1 MRITEHSIED
11 FAIKLL
17 EHLGYEYIYAPN
29 IAPEFPSD
37 GGVAAAGGRG
47 GIFPSSGGVPAAGG
61 RGGIFPSSG
70 GVPAAGGRG
79 GIFPSSGGVP
89 AAGGRG
95 GQDQRTSYE
104 EILLTHRLA
113 EAVRRINPTVPPAAQ
128 EEAIKEIQRIHSP
141 ELLTN
146 NESFHRLLTEGIKV
160 SYQKDGQQRGD
171 LVWLIDFNTPENNDF
186 IVANQF
192 TVVEDGVNKRP
203 DVILFVNGIPLVVIE
218 LKNAADEN
226 ATIKSA
232 FRQIETYKAVIPSL
246 FTYNA
251 FTIISDGLEARAGT
265 LSSGMSRFMAW
276 KSADGKEEA
285 SHLVSQM
292 ETLINGMLNKETLL
306 DLVRHFIV
314 FEKSKKED
322 SKTGVTTI
330 STVKKL
336 AAYHQYYAVNR
347 AVESAMRATGYSPSL
362 KGWHQPAADDGVV
375 NSPSLK
381 GWHQPAADDGV
392 VNSPSLKGWHQPAA
406 DDGVVNSPSLK
417 GWHQPA
423 ADDGV
428 VNSPSLKGWHQP
440 AADDGVVNSPSL
452 KGWHQPAADDGV
464 VNSPSLKGWHQPA
477 ADDGVVNSPSLK
489 GWHQPAADDGVVNSP
504 SLKGWHRP
512 EGDDGV
518 VKRTSKNYFSLP
530 YNPKLKDRARELRK
544 AGNLPEVLFWNEVKN
559 KQFKGYDFDRQKI
572 IGNYIVDFYCS
583 NCQVVIEIDGS
594 SHDDKVE
601 YDAERDAFLESLG
614 LTVIHIPVNDI
625 MKQISSVMNML
636 HEHPALAGTKESP
649 HPPAVGT
656 PPEEGDFVQES
667 PESYGVAGVKSQPK
681 GDRKGGVVWHTQG
694 SGKSLSMV
702 FFTGKIVLALNN
714 PTVVVITD
722 RNDLDDQLFDTFA
735 SSTQLLRQE
744 PKQIEN
750 RNDLKE
756 KLKVASGGVIF
767 TTIQKFSPEEGNVYE
782 TLSERENIVVIADE
796 AHRTQYGFKAKTV
809 DEKDEQGNVIGKKT
823 VYGFA
828 KYMRDA
834 LPNATYIGFTGTP
847 IESTD
852 VNTPAVFG
860 NYIDVYDIAQ
870 AVEDGATVRIYYESR
885 LAKVNLSEEGKKLV
899 EELDDELDGE
909 ELTETQKAKA
919 KWTQLEALIGS
930 ENRIKNVANDIIQ
943 HFGQRQ
949 EVFEGKG
956 MIVAMSRRI
965 AADLYGEIIKLK
977 PEWHSADLDKGVI
990 KVVMTAASSDGEKIA
1005 KHHTTKQQRR
1015 MLADRM
1021 KDPDDELKL
1030 VIVRDM
1036 WLTGFDAPSM
1046 HTLYIDKPMKG
1057 HNLMQAI
1064 ARVNRVYKD
1073 KPGGLV
1079 VDYLGIASDLKK
1091 ALSFYSDAGGKGD
1104 PTIAQAQAVELM
1116 LEKLEVVSQMYS
1128 EFPSVGGV
1136 SATGGRGGFPYE
1148 DYFQAETGQ
1157 KLSMI
1162 LAAEEHILG
1171 LEDGKKRYINEV
1183 TALSKAFAIAVPHE
1197 QAMDVK
1203 DEVSFFQAVKAR
1215 LAKFDGT
1222 GSGRTDEEIET
1233 TIRQVIDQALVS
1245 EQVIDV
1251 FDAAGIKKPDIS
1263 ILSEDF
1269 LMELKG
1275 MEHKNVAL
1283 EVLKKLLNDEII
1295 ARSKKNLVK
1304 SKSLK
1309 EMLENSI
1316 KKYHNKILTAAEVMD
1331 ELIKLSKEI
1340 VNMDSEAKKLG
1351 LSDFEYAFYTAVANN
1366 DSAKQL
1372 MQQDKLRELAVILT
1386 ERVKQNAS
1394 IDWTIKESVRA
1405 KLKVIIK
1412 RTLRQYGYPPDMQ
1425 KLATETVLKQA
1436 EMIANELSN

>member
-1 MRITEHSIED
+1 MTRITEHSIED

-17 EHLGYEYIYAPN
+17 EHLGYEYIYAPS
-29 IAPEFPSD
+29 IAHD
-37 GGVAAAGGRG
+37 GENSER
-47 GIFPSSGGVPAAGG
+47 S
-61 RGGIFPSSG
+61 
-70 GVPAAGGRG
+70 
-79 GIFPSSGGVP
+79 
-89 AAGGRG
+89 
-95 GQDQRTSYE
+95 SYE
-104 EILLTHRLA
+104 EILLTHRVA
-113 EAVRRINPTVPPAAQ
+113 EAVRRINPNVPLAAQ

-192 TVVEDGVNKRP
+192 TVVEDNANKRP
-203 DVILFVNGIPLVVIE
+203 DVILIVNGIPLVVIE

-292 ETLINGMLNKETLL
+292 ETLISGMLNKETLL

-322 SKTGVTTI
+322 AKTGVTTI

-347 AVESAMRATGYSPSL
+347 AVESAMRATGYTVEKETP
-362 KGWHQPAADDGVV
+362 
-375 NSPSLK
+375 
-381 GWHQPAADDGV
+381 
-392 VNSPSLKGWHQPAA
+392 
-406 DDGVVNSPSLK
+406 
-417 GWHQPA
+417 
-423 ADDGV
+423 
-428 VNSPSLKGWHQP
+428 
-440 AADDGVVNSPSL
+440 
-452 KGWHQPAADDGV
+452 
-464 VNSPSLKGWHQPA
+464 
-477 ADDGVVNSPSLK
+477 
-489 GWHQPAADDGVVNSP
+489 
-504 SLKGWHRP
+504 
-512 EGDDGV
+512 
-518 VKRTSKNYFSLP
+518 TS
-530 YNPKLKDRARELRK
+530 
-544 AGNLPEVLFWNEVKN
+544 
-559 KQFKGYDFDRQKI
+559 
-572 IGNYIVDFYCS
+572 
-583 NCQVVIEIDGS
+583 
-594 SHDDKVE
+594 
-601 YDAERDAFLESLG
+601 
-614 LTVIHIPVNDI
+614 
-625 MKQISSVMNML
+625 MVM
-636 HEHPALAGTKESP
+636 
-649 HPPAVGT
+649 
-656 PPEEGDFVQES
+656 ES

-702 FFTGKIVLALNN
+702 FFTGKIVLALDN

-750 RNDLKE
+750 RNDLKI
-756 KLKVASGGVIF
+756 KLQVASGGVIF

-809 DEKDEQGNVIGKKT
+809 DDKDEHGNVIGKKT

-965 AADLYGEIIKLK
+965 AADLYDEIIKLK
-977 PEWHSADLDKGVI
+977 PEWHSDDLDKGVI
-990 KVVMTAASSDGEKIA
+990 KVVMTSSSSDGPKIA

-1015 MLADRM
+1015 TLADRM

-1128 EFPSVGGV
+1128 
-1136 SATGGRGGFPYE
+1136 GFPYE

-1157 KLSMI
+1157 KLFMI

-1183 TALSKAFAIAVPHE
+1183 TALSKTFAIAVPHE
-1197 QAMDVK
+1197 QAMNVK

-1215 LAKFDGT
+1215 LAKFYGT
-1222 GSGRTDEEIET
+1222 GSGITDEEIET

-1283 EVLKKLLNDEII
+1283 EVLKKLLNDEIK
-1295 ARSKKNLVK
+1295 ARTKKNLVQ
-1304 SKSLK
+1304 SRSFK

-1351 LSDFEYAFYTAVANN
+1351 LTDFEYAFYTAVANN

-1412 RTLRQYGYPPDMQ
+1412 RTLRQFGYPPDMQ

-1436 EMIANELSN
+1436 EMIAKELTEN

>member
-1 MRITEHSIED
+1 MPIADFITEKSMTRITENTIED

-17 EHLGYEYIYAPN
+17 ERLGYDYIYAPS
-29 IAPEFPSD
+29 IAHDGENPERS
-37 GGVAAAGGRG
+37 
-47 GIFPSSGGVPAAGG
+47 
-61 RGGIFPSSG
+61 
-70 GVPAAGGRG
+70 
-79 GIFPSSGGVP
+79 
-89 AAGGRG
+89 
-95 GQDQRTSYE
+95 SYE
-104 EILLTHRLA
+104 EVLLTKRMA
-113 EAVRRINPTVPPAAQ
+113 EAIRRINPTVPVYAQ
-128 EEAIKEIQRIHSP
+128 EEAIKEIQRINSP

-203 DVILFVNGIPLVVIE
+203 DIILFVNGIPLVVLE

-251 FTIISDGLEARAGT
+251 FTVISDGLEARVGSI
-265 LSSGMSRFMAW
+265 SSGMSRFMSW

-285 SHLVSQM
+285 SHLVSQL

-322 SKTGVTTI
+322 AKTGVTTI
-330 STVKKL
+330 STVKIL

-347 AVESAMRATGYSPSL
+347 AVESAMRATGYTIEQETPS
-362 KGWHQPAADDGVV
+362 
-375 NSPSLK
+375 N
-381 GWHQPAADDGV
+381 
-392 VNSPSLKGWHQPAA
+392 
-406 DDGVVNSPSLK
+406 
-417 GWHQPA
+417 
-423 ADDGV
+423 
-428 VNSPSLKGWHQP
+428 
-440 AADDGVVNSPSL
+440 
-452 KGWHQPAADDGV
+452 
-464 VNSPSLKGWHQPA
+464 
-477 ADDGVVNSPSLK
+477 
-489 GWHQPAADDGVVNSP
+489 
-504 SLKGWHRP
+504 
-512 EGDDGV
+512 
-518 VKRTSKNYFSLP
+518 
-530 YNPKLKDRARELRK
+530 
-544 AGNLPEVLFWNEVKN
+544 
-559 KQFKGYDFDRQKI
+559 
-572 IGNYIVDFYCS
+572 
-583 NCQVVIEIDGS
+583 
-594 SHDDKVE
+594 
-601 YDAERDAFLESLG
+601 
-614 LTVIHIPVNDI
+614 
-625 MKQISSVMNML
+625 MVM
-636 HEHPALAGTKESP
+636 
-649 HPPAVGT
+649 
-656 PPEEGDFVQES
+656 ES
-667 PESYGVAGVKSQPK
+667 PESYGFAGVKSQPK

-702 FFTGKIVLALNN
+702 FFTGKIVLALDN

-750 RNDLKE
+750 RKDLKE
-756 KLKVASGGVIF
+756 KLKVASGGVLF

-782 TLSERENIVVIADE
+782 TLSERENILVIADE
-796 AHRTQYGFKAKTV
+796 AHRTQYGFKAKTL
-809 DEKDEQGNVIGKKT
+809 DDKDEHGNVIGKKT

-885 LAKVNLSEEGKKLV
+885 LAKVSLSEEGKKLV

-930 ENRIKNVANDIIQ
+930 ENRISNVAKDIIK
-943 HFGQRQ
+943 HFSQRQ

-965 AADLYGEIIKLK
+965 AADLYDEIIRQN
-977 PEWHSADLDKGVI
+977 PEWHSNDLDKGVI
-990 KVVMTAASSDGEKIA
+990 KVVMTSASSDGPKIA
-1005 KHHTTKQQRR
+1005 KHHTTKQHRR
-1015 MLADRM
+1015 TLADRM

-1104 PTIAQAQAVELM
+1104 PAIAQAQAVELM
-1116 LEKLEVVSQMYS
+1116 LEKLEIVSQMFS
-1128 EFPSVGGV
+1128 
-1136 SATGGRGGFPYE
+1136 GFPYE

-1157 KLSMI
+1157 KLSLI

-1183 TALSKAFAIAVPHE
+1183 TALSKTFAIAVPHE

-1203 DEVSFFQAVKAR
+1203 DEVSFFQAVKSR
-1215 LAKFDGT
+1215 LAKFDST
-1222 GSGRTDEEIET
+1222 GSGRTDEDIET

-1275 MEHKNVAL
+1275 MEHKNIAL
-1283 EVLKKLLNDEII
+1283 EVLKKLLNDEIK

-1316 KKYHNKILTAAEVMD
+1316 KKYHNKILTAAEVME

-1351 LSDFEYAFYTAVANN
+1351 LTDFEYAFYTAVAEN

-1386 ERVKQNAS
+1386 ERVKKNAS

-1412 RTLRQYGYPPDMQ
+1412 RTLRQFGYPPDMQ

-1436 EMIANELSN
+1436 EMIAKELTAEF